1 LVWQLSPPPPQL
13 KFFAWLAIHIRLWTS
28 NRLERRGWTNCGLC
42 PLCKQTQE
50 TAAHLLSHCRFTKR
64 LWEMVKV
71 WLGTDSFDTNG
82 WTDDIAL
89 QSWWENMSSTNV
101 PNRKALASLTILVS
115 WTIWNERNARV
126 FRNKSTPPLVLL
138 NNIKTEVKLWM
149 CAGAKCL
156 SHVITGE

>member
-1 LVWQLSPPPPQL
+1 
-13 KFFAWLAIHIRLWTS
+13 
-28 NRLERRGWTNCGLC
+28 
-42 PLCKQTQE
+42 
-50 TAAHLLSHCRFTKR
+50 
-64 LWEMVKV
+64 MVKV

-89 QSWWENMSSTNV
+89 QSWWKNMSSTNV